1 MSQTFR
7 SQTIDQSSSFRY
19 LAAVLAKPS
28 RMSGALEAVRA
39 VPDSWDSIAKSELVY
54 AGELRSTTLAFL
66 LEQDVLYCTTSE
78 QERWYR
84 KLLHDVKAHL
94 SECDSQM

>member
-1 MSQTFR
+1 MSQTYR

-19 LAAVLAKPS
+19 LAAVSAKDPLLI
-28 RMSGALEAVRA
+28 AVCQAVRSI
-39 VPDSWDSIAKSELVY
+39 PDDWDSISKSELVL
-54 AGELRSTTLAFL
+54 AGELRPRTLAFL

-84 KLLHDVKAHL
+84 KLLRDVREHV
-94 SECDSQM
+94 